1 MGKMIPD
8 NLLQA
13 TFLMSAIIKRIERKQ
28 MDAKVEAAL
37 VEKHEPEQP
46 EDQESRKGEKSHDEQ

>member
-13 TFLMSAIIKRIERKQ
+13 AFLMSAIIKRIEQKQ
-28 MDAKVEAAL
+28 MDAKPEAAL
-37 VEKHEPEQP
+37 VEKREPEQP
-46 EDQESRKGEKSHDEQ
+46 EDQGARKGEESHDEQ